1 MCKVFLFFYVIND
14 WKQLPE
20 APQVKNINYT
30 ALQEHR
36 IGGKKQQA
44 HATEVIQVLLR
55 SSCMLRISSE
65 KARGGWRFTFK
76 SQTSIITKTKVTP
89 IMPLQNKHFKA
100 RLSISLPSFSH
111 LPARCISTPIAEP
124 LLAGVAVNHTGRVMD
139 TTVTGIKMRRGSD
152 WEIAY
157 KKTQIQDLIYLA
169 ACKVRRNESQETQE
183 LVEVPNMS

>member
-1 MCKVFLFFYVIND
+1 MCKVLLFFFCLFFNVIND

-36 IGGKKQQA
+36 MGGKKQQA

-55 SSCMLRISSE
+55 SSCMLRK

-89 IMPLQNKHFKA
+89 IKPLQNKHFKA
-100 RLSISLPSFSH
+100 KLSISLPSFSH

-139 TTVTGIKMRRGSD
+139 TTVTGIKTRKGSD

-157 KKTQIQDLIYLA
+157 KKI
-169 ACKVRRNESQETQE
+169 
-183 LVEVPNMS
+183 